1 MSEQQIKF
9 MVNRIYAKDISLE
22 SPESPKIFNELK
34 LQPKVGFNLNT
45 SIEKIEENT
54 FDVTLNISIK
64 ALIDMLSVTSKVFSS
79 IFSIEVFKL
88 KPTFGCN
95 FNSLNILGD
104 SGDSRDISFAYIL
117 FTINLICCSD
127 IYLPPDSGILLSIH
141 DDNPPSR

>member
-64 ALIDMLSVTSKVFSS
+64 AEAEERVIYLVELKQSG
-79 IFSIEVFKL
+79 IFSIEGADENLLSSF
-88 KPTFGCN
+88 
-95 FNSLNILGD
+95 LNIRCPEVVFPYAMETATTLIQK
-104 SGDSRDISFAYIL
+104 SGFPQYSLLRLTSTPFIKK
-117 FTINLICCSD
+117 NLQAKTKIK
-127 IYLPPDSGILLSIH
+127 
-141 DDNPPSR
+141 

>member
-54 FDVTLNISIK
+54 FDVTLNISITVSYTHLR
-64 ALIDMLSVTSKVFSS
+64 AHET
-79 IFSIEVFKL
+79 
-88 KPTFGCN
+88 
-95 FNSLNILGD
+95 
-104 SGDSRDISFAYIL
+104 
-117 FTINLICCSD
+117 
-127 IYLPPDSGILLSIH
+127 
-141 DDNPPSR
+141 

>member
-64 ALIDMLSVTSKVFSS
+64 AEAEERVIYLVVFPYAMETATTLIQKSGFPP
-79 IFSIEVFKL
+79 IFFAPID
-88 KPTFGCN
+88 
-95 FNSLNILGD
+95 FNSLYQKELASKNK
-104 SGDSRDISFAYIL
+104 
-117 FTINLICCSD
+117 N
-127 IYLPPDSGILLSIH
+127 
-141 DDNPPSR
+141 

>member
-54 FDVTLNISIK
+54 FEGTLNISIK
-64 ALIDMLSVTSKVFSS
+64 AEAEETKKMLELG
-79 IFSIEVFKL
+79 IIE
-88 KPTFGCN
+88 
-95 FNSLNILGD
+95 
-104 SGDSRDISFAYIL
+104 
-117 FTINLICCSD
+117 
-127 IYLPPDSGILLSIH
+127 
-141 DDNPPSR
+141 PSRSEWSANVVMVKKKATMITMIMKATMTTMITVTEEVEQNLTWN

>member
-64 ALIDMLSVTSKVFSS
+64 AEAEERVIYLVELKQSG
-79 IFSIEVFKL
+79 IFSIEGADENLLSSF
-88 KPTFGCN
+88 
-95 FNSLNILGD
+95 LNIRCPEVVVPYAMETATTLIQK
-104 SGDSRDISFAYIL
+104 SGFPPIFFAPIDIKK
-117 FTINLICCSD
+117 NLQAKIK
-127 IYLPPDSGILLSIH
+127 IK
-141 DDNPPSR
+141 

>member
-64 ALIDMLSVTSKVFSS
+64 AEAEERVIYLVEFKQSG
-79 IFSIEVFKL
+79 IFSIEGADENLLSSFLNIRCPEVVFPYAMETATTLIQKSGF
-88 KPTFGCN
+88 PPIFFAPID
-95 FNSLNILGD
+95 FNSLYQKELASKNK
-104 SGDSRDISFAYIL
+104 
-117 FTINLICCSD
+117 N
-127 IYLPPDSGILLSIH
+127 
-141 DDNPPSR
+141 

>member
-64 ALIDMLSVTSKVFSS
+64 AEAEERVIYLVELKQSGIFTIEGADENLLSSFLNIRCPEVVFPYAMETATTLIQKSGFPPIFFAS
-79 IFSIEVFKL
+79 ID
-88 KPTFGCN
+88 
-95 FNSLNILGD
+95 FNSLYQKELASKNK
-104 SGDSRDISFAYIL
+104 
-117 FTINLICCSD
+117 N
-127 IYLPPDSGILLSIH
+127 
-141 DDNPPSR
+141 

>member
-64 ALIDMLSVTSKVFSS
+64 AEAEERVIYLVELKQSG
-79 IFSIEVFKL
+79 IFSIEGADENLLSSFLNIRCPEVVIPYAMETATTLIQKSGF
-88 KPTFGCN
+88 PPIFFAPID
-95 FNSLNILGD
+95 FNSLYQKELASKNK
-104 SGDSRDISFAYIL
+104 
-117 FTINLICCSD
+117 N
-127 IYLPPDSGILLSIH
+127 
-141 DDNPPSR
+141 

>member
-64 ALIDMLSVTSKVFSS
+64 AEAEERVIYLVELKQSG
-79 IFSIEVFKL
+79 IFSIEGADENLLSSF
-88 KPTFGCN
+88 
-95 FNSLNILGD
+95 LNIRCPEVVFLTQW
-104 SGDSRDISFAYIL
+104 RQLQRL
-117 FTINLICCSD
+117 FKNQDFLQYS
-127 IYLPPDSGILLSIH
+127 LLRLTSI
-141 DDNPPSR
+141 PLSKRTCKQK